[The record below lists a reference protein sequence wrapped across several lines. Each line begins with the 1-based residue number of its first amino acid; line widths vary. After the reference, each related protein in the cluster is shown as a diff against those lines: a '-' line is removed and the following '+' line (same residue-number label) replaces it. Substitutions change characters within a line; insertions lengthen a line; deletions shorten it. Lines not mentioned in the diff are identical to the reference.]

1 MRADGAIATALATL
15 ATAAVILLRSTYM
28 MHLSE
33 LLPHMF
39 QRRLHMAH
47 DLLPQADPVVVECDN
62 LAGLVYIHAIL
73 SVIVPQQLVIRQIHH
88 TGCSILRGPLL
99 HPLLIFTLL

>member
-1 MRADGAIATALATL
+1 MRADGAIATTLATL

-47 DLLPQADPVVVECDN
+47 DLLPQADPVVVKHDN
-62 LAGLVYIHAIL
+62 LAKLIYIHTFVG
-73 SVIVPQQLVIRQIHH
+73 VIVPQQLIIRQKHH
-88 TGCSILRGPLL
+88 TRPHQSCLPLR
-99 HPLLIFTLL
+99 